1 MWNFTVRGL
10 VVPNVDGIEDLF
22 ESKETAEEPQHSLK
36 DVKVQ
41 DTFIDSDNPISDMS
55 EKDFNDRLT
64 KQDFSEKKKPNN
76 ATTNGTAAII
86 EEFGTEFGV
95 PCEHAKEYL
104 PFDDTNKVFNIEAAR
119 KHHVFLASLK
129 EHKKEM
135 AETIRILKNAEK
147 ELQFNVIEENDNDNV
162 NDDLDNVHFTDINK
176 QKVNAKFDNVFKN
189 MMKRMWEAQQG
200 DEEKFENFIGWLHS
214 HRNAW
219 ENVKDFNGRT
229 LIHAAVENDNLSMV
243 KTLVCAGVNINAK
256 ERCGATALTI
266 AVIKKNEEMC
276 KFLLENF
283 AICDDHFFPTIP
295 SPHVIARK
303 LELGVANLMDEKSKA
318 EIATNIKLWET
329 VQNTEEIE
337 QQESVSEN
345 DQSDRNDEAYRYE
358 RKSSLTLFVGDQGTK
373 KSREAFNVHPTTK
386 HKEQDPFP
394 DQLKAAH
401 FVLERK
407 FVTPDLSR
415 SKVEQFG
422 DPKKTPIPISNID
435 AYDAGKRKVIQN
447 FEQKKFSLY
456 GISIE
461 QNDSD
466 KSDNEEMDSN

>member
-1 MWNFTVRGL
+1 MTFVYLSFRCNQAH
-10 VVPNVDGIEDLF
+10 
-22 ESKETAEEPQHSLK
+22 TAKSLLENNA
-36 DVKVQ
+36 
-41 DTFIDSDNPISDMS
+41 TLSL
-55 EKDFNDRLT
+55 E
-64 KQDFSEKKKPNN
+64 NN

-135 AETIRILKNAEK
+135 ADTIRILKNAEK
-147 ELQFNVIEENDNDNV
+147 ELQFNLIEENDNV
-162 NDDLDNVHFTDINK
+162 NDDLDPVHFTDINNK

-266 AVIKKNEEMC
+266 AVIKKNEEIC

-283 AICDDHFFPTIP
+283 AICDDQP
-295 SPHVIARK
+295 R
-303 LELGVANLMDEKSKA
+303 
-318 EIATNIKLWET
+318 
-329 VQNTEEIE
+329 
-337 QQESVSEN
+337 
-345 DQSDRNDEAYRYE
+345 
-358 RKSSLTLFVGDQGTK
+358 
-373 KSREAFNVHPTTK
+373 
-386 HKEQDPFP
+386 
-394 DQLKAAH
+394 
-401 FVLERK
+401 
-407 FVTPDLSR
+407 
-415 SKVEQFG
+415 
-422 DPKKTPIPISNID
+422 
-435 AYDAGKRKVIQN
+435 
-447 FEQKKFSLY
+447 
-456 GISIE
+456 
-461 QNDSD
+461 
-466 KSDNEEMDSN
+466 